1 MNARLLVPLALL
13 ALVALGGVWFMNN
26 FERVPGTQRVGASG
40 EARLRPFLAAERFA
54 TRMGMP
60 AKELRLVRELN
71 ELGAGGVLLL
81 PAGRQAL
88 PPAQRSQVLAWVAR
102 GGHAIVEAERPRL
115 ADPLL
120 DDLNIK
126 RLEDKDLPPVVIA
139 ELPGGARPLKVG
151 FDRNTRLDAGRRR
164 ALAQVPRAGP
174 LRLVSFQ
181 HGKGVV
187 TVATRLD
194 FARNDRIGEQDNAEF
209 FWDLARLT
217 PATRLEVFSLMERL
231 SLWRFLRDNALPA
244 LLAGALLLALWLWRI
259 APRFGPV
266 PPDAAP
272 ARRRLLDHLRASG
285 RYLWTEG
292 LRGAL
297 AAAARDAALR
307 RLARAQPDFAVA
319 SATEK
324 AARLAALADVPLE
337 HAQRFIA
344 AGGAH
349 SSPHSAQMR
358 GAEFVRLAII
368 AQRVHFALEKGS
380 R

>member
-1 MNARLLVPLALL
+1 MNARLLVPVALL
-13 ALVALGGVWFMNN
+13 ALVGLGVVWFVNN
-26 FERVPGTQRVGASG
+26 FEQVPGTESVGASG

-60 AKELRLVRELN
+60 AKELRLLPPGLN

-81 PAGRQAL
+81 PARRQAL
-88 PPAQRSQVLAWVAR
+88 APAQTRQILAWVAR

-120 DDLNIK
+120 DGLDIK
-126 RLEDKDLPPVVIA
+126 RLEDKDLPSVVEA
-139 ELPGGARPLKVG
+139 ELPGSTRPLKVS
-151 FDRNTRLDAGRRR
+151 FHANTRLDAGRRKT
-164 ALAQVPRAGP
+164 LAQVPQTGP

-181 HGKGVV
+181 YGKGVV
-187 TVATRLD
+187 TAATRLD
-194 FARNDRIGEQDNAEF
+194 FARNDRIGAQDHAEF

-217 PATRLEVFSLMERL
+217 PATRLEVLSLMERL

-244 LLAGALLLALWLWRI
+244 LLAAFLLLALWLWRI

-266 PPDAAP
+266 PPDAPP

-292 LRGAL
+292 LRGQL
-297 AAAARDAALR
+297 ASAARDAALR
-307 RLARAQPDFAVA
+307 RLARVQPDFAVA
-319 SATEK
+319 SQAEQV
-324 AARLAALADVPLE
+324 ARLAALADVPPAD
-337 HAQRFIA
+337 AQRFIA
-344 AGGAH
+344 AGGAR
-349 SSPHSAQMR
+349 SPLR
-358 GAEFVRLAII
+358 GADFMRLAAI

>member
-1 MNARLLVPLALL
+1 VNARLLVPVALL
-13 ALVALGGVWFMNN
+13 ALVVLGIAWFVDN
-26 FERVPGTQRVGASG
+26 FEQVPGTESVGASG

-60 AKELRLVRELN
+60 AKELRLLPELN

-81 PAGRQAL
+81 PARRQAL
-88 PPAQRSQVLAWVAR
+88 APEQRSQVLAWVTR
-102 GGHAIVEAERPRL
+102 GGHAIVEAERPPL

-120 DDLNIK
+120 DGLNIK
-126 RLEDKDLPPVVIA
+126 RLEDKDLPSVVAA
-139 ELPGGARPLKVG
+139 ELPGGTRPLNVS
-151 FDRNTRLDAGRRR
+151 FNANIRLDAGRRKT
-164 ALAQVPRAGP
+164 LARVPQTGP

-181 HGKGVV
+181 YGKGVL

-194 FARNDRIGEQDNAEF
+194 FARNDRIGEQDHAELL
-209 FWDLARLT
+209 WELAKLT
-217 PATRLEVFSLMERL
+217 PATWLEVVSLMERL
-231 SLWRFLRDNALPA
+231 SLWRFLREHALPA
-244 LLAGALLLALWLWRI
+244 LLAGSLLLALWLWRI

-266 PPDAAP
+266 PPDAPP

-292 LRGAL
+292 LSGAL

-307 RLARAQPDFAVA
+307 RLGRAQPDFAVA
-319 SATEK
+319 SPTEK

-337 HAQRFIA
+337 DAQRFIA
-344 AGGAH
+344 PGAAH
-349 SSPHSAQMR
+349 SSRVR
-358 GAEFVRLAII
+358 GADFMRLAAI